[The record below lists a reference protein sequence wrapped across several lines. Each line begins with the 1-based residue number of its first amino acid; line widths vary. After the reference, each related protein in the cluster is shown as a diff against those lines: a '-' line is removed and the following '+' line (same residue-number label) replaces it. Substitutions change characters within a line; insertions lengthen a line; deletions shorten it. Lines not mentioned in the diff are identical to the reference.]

1 MARIMPERR
10 CCQLAEL
17 AGLAYIDGTLTTQG
31 YELIVG
37 QAAAARMAFR
47 LLKQLYQPYMEIR
60 VRRRVR
66 FSKHNVYTIRIPNQ
80 PRLHRIVGSLRGVHQ
95 RYSKERWGK
104 PCCRKAFLRGVYI
117 CRGSLTNPR
126 KNYHLEIVT
135 DSFQQAAVIQSL
147 METFDLAPGV
157 IQRKKHVALYFKDG
171 QQISNLLNLLGGH
184 TAVLNL
190 ENVRVVKGMR
200 NQVNRLVN
208 CETANMDKTLEAAFR
223 QVENIKL
230 IKDNG
235 RFESLSQDL
244 KEMANLRLQY
254 PYASLK
260 ELGQL
265 LDPPL
270 SKSGVN
276 HRFRKLDAIA
286 EEIRKEKAEQG
297 FRSSSAGN
305 FQQ

>member
-1 MARIMPERR
+1 MPERR

-17 AGLAYIDGTLTTQG
+17 AGLAYIDGRLTPQG
-31 YELIVG
+31 YDLIVG

-66 FSKHNVYTIRIPNQ
+66 FSKHNVYTIRIPSQ
-80 PRLHRIVGSLRGVHQ
+80 PRLRRIVGGLQGVQQ
-95 RYSKERWGK
+95 RYTKGRWGR

-147 METFDLAPGV
+147 METFGLAPGV
-157 IQRKKHVALYFKDG
+157 VQRKKHVALYFKDG
-171 QQISNLLNLLGGH
+171 EQISQLLNLLGGH
-184 TAVLNL
+184 NAVLSL

-208 CETANMDKTLEAAFR
+208 CETANMDKTLEAAYR
-223 QVENIKL
+223 QAENIKL
-230 IKDNG
+230 IEEKG
-235 RFESLSQDL
+235 WFPSLSPDL
-244 KEMANLRLQY
+244 REVANLRLQY

-260 ELGQL
+260 ELGEM

-276 HRFRKLDAIA
+276 HRFRKLEAIA
-286 EEIRKEKAEQG
+286 EEIREEKT
-297 FRSSSAGN
+297 R
-305 FQQ
+305 

>member
-1 MARIMPERR
+1 MPEHR

-47 LLKQLYQPYMEIR
+47 LLKQLYQPYTEIK

-80 PRLHRIVGSLRGVHQ
+80 PRLHRIVGSIRGVHQ
-95 RYSKERWGK
+95 RYAKERWGK

-126 KNYHLEIVT
+126 KTYHLEIVT
-135 DSFQQAAVIQSL
+135 DSFQQAAVIQSI
-147 METFDLAPGV
+147 METFGLTPGV
-157 IQRKKHVALYFKDG
+157 VQRKKHVALYFKDG
-171 QQISNLLNLLGGH
+171 EQISNLLNLLGGY
-184 TAVLNL
+184 TAVLDL

-208 CETANMDKTLEAAFR
+208 CETANLNKTVNAAGRPLETI
-223 QVENIKL
+223 EL
-230 IKDNG
+230 IKNTVG
-235 RFESLSQDL
+235 LEQIPESLR
-244 KEMANLRLQY
+244 EIAMLRLKY
-254 PYASLK
+254 PDASLK
-260 ELGQL
+260 ELGEMAT
-265 LDPPL
+265 PPL
-270 SKSGVN
+270 GRSGVN
-276 HRFRKLDAIA
+276 HRLRKLDKIA
-286 EEIRKEKAEQG
+286 EKLRAGKIRNISDLG
-297 FRSSSAGN
+297 R
-305 FQQ
+305 